1 MNRRQFL
8 TASGLGLGLAPLSGC
23 SFIPHH
29 FGTYRFRLTIEVDTP
44 EGVKSGSSVMEVS
57 YGVTGENIG
66 VGPRS
71 YSNLTGEA
79 VFVDLGGGKNIVAIH
94 TMGATGSGGKY
105 VASVPYV
112 ATLGEEGFQELEK
125 GRRLE
130 GGGDLAPPWVPTLVT
145 FFNPVDE
152 KTAKVVYATE
162 IERMP
167 AFDSKGQVVRER
179 LGKPIVSVDEIEAT
193 FGPGY
198 RFRRARVDI
207 VRRGLWPLNAMGIL
221 GEPLT
226 VGIEKRL
233 PWIGEYRKR
242 GLFYSVTSQPGKF
255 TPNVPYFIAG
265 F

>member
-8 TASGLGLGLAPLSGC
+8 TTSAFGLGLAPLSGC
-23 SFIPHH
+23 AFIPRH
-29 FGTYRFRLTIEVDTP
+29 FGTYRFRLTIDIDTP

-57 YGVTGENIG
+57 YGVTGDNIG
-66 VGPRS
+66 VGPRAHS
-71 YSNLTGEA
+71 DLKGEA
-79 VFVDLGGGKNIVAIH
+79 VFVDLGGGKHIVAIH
-94 TMGATGSGGKY
+94 TMGASGFGGNS
-105 VASVPYV
+105 VSQVPYV
-112 ATLGEEGFQELEK
+112 ATLGEAGFQELEK

-145 FFNPVDE
+145 FFNPADE

-162 IERMP
+162 IERIP
-167 AFDSKGQVVRER
+167 RFDSKGQLVGEK

-207 VRRGLWPLNAMGIL
+207 VRRGIWPLNAIGIL
-221 GEPLT
+221 GEPIT

-233 PWIGEYRKR
+233 PWIEDYRKR
-242 GLFYSVTSQPGKF
+242 GLFYTERGMPGKF
-255 TPNVPYFIAG
+255 TPNVPYFITG